1 MILKSKLLFLL
12 ILFPVASLF
21 AQNVESFEVNG
32 LKVIFKQNTAN
43 DIVSA
48 NMYFRGGVS
57 LLDEHQAGLEN
68 LTLIVAQKATKN
80 YSKEKLNSELE
91 SMNSQINSGSNLDY
105 SSLNLL
111 CVKQNFDKYAS
122 NYFFDVREYLT
133 PG

>member
-105 SSLNLL
+105 
-111 CVKQNFDKYAS
+111 
-122 NYFFDVREYLT
+122 
-133 PG
+133 